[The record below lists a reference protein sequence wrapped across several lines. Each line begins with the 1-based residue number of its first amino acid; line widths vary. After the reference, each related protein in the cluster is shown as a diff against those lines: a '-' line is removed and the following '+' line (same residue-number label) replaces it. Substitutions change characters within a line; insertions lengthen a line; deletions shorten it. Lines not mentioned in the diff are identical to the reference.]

1 MIRQAGAADWGE
13 LEANSEAAVKICGLW
28 EAYGADQPFC
38 RFWRWGQGGIL
49 ASLEGAAVLYS
60 GGEDD
65 WEEMAAFLAMSPD
78 IHSLRSDE
86 GTARKLAEKLALP
99 VAAGDVM
106 SPARTFALAEQGAAK
121 AVESPRELY
130 PLLSAC
136 FSEGL
141 PSFDGWYADV
151 SHRLRH
157 GCCRIAVVH
166 ENGRPIACA
175 MTTAEG
181 GGAALIGAVA
191 THPDFRGRGYASA
204 CVAYLTALL
213 QQERRQ
219 VFLSPKNEPAHRLY
233 RRLGYVD
240 TGRWGSLVKE

>member
-1 MIRQAGAADWGE
+1 
-13 LEANSEAAVKICGLW
+13 
-28 EAYGADQPFC
+28 
-38 RFWRWGQGGIL
+38 
-49 ASLEGAAVLYS
+49 
-60 GGEDD
+60 
-65 WEEMAAFLAMSPD
+65 
-78 IHSLRSDE
+78 
-86 GTARKLAEKLALP
+86 
-99 VAAGDVM
+99 M

-166 ENGRPIACA
+166 ENGRPVACA

-219 VFLSPKNEPAHRLY
+219 VFLSPRM
-233 RRLGYVD
+233 
-240 TGRWGSLVKE
+240 S

>member
-1 MIRQAGAADWGE
+1 MCPI
-13 LEANSEAAVKICGLW
+13 AAVH
-28 EAYGADQPFC
+28 
-38 RFWRWGQGGIL
+38 
-49 ASLEGAAVLYS
+49 
-60 GGEDD
+60 ED
-65 WEEMAAFLAMSPD
+65 
-78 IHSLRSDE
+78 
-86 GTARKLAEKLALP
+86 
-99 VAAGDVM
+99 
-106 SPARTFALAEQGAAK
+106 
-121 AVESPRELY
+121 
-130 PLLSAC
+130 
-136 FSEGL
+136 
-141 PSFDGWYADV
+141 
-151 SHRLRH
+151 
-157 GCCRIAVVH
+157 
-166 ENGRPIACA
+166 GRPVACA